1 MNRRTYI
8 LALAVTASGD
18 DTPLP
23 TYDADD
29 VIDLLAQTAENITV
43 VAVLDRDKPE
53 NNHEPQVFADY
64 TAAPPVEFT
73 EGMNEVVPSYVS
85 MEQRPPNCC
94 DPGFST
100 IEYPDINLD
109 GYDDNDKT
117 SQGYW

>member
-43 VAVLDRDKPE
+43 VSVLDRDRPE

-64 TAAPPVEFT
+64 TEAPPVEFT
-73 EGMNEVVPSYVS
+73 EGMNETVSVS
-85 MEQRPPNCC
+85 MEGKPLNCC
-94 DPGFST
+94 DPGFSDA
-100 IEYPDINLD
+100 EYPDINLD
-109 GYDDNDKT
+109 GYDANKT
-117 SQGYW
+117 PQGYW